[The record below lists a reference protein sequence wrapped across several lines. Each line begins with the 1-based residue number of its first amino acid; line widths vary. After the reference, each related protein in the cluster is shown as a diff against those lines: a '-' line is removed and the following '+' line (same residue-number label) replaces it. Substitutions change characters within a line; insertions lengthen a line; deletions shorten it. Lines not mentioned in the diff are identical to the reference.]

1 MAKRQDPFR
10 GFRYVV
16 EMEGLVSGGFLRV
29 KGLSREVRV
38 ESYKEG
44 GVNEYEH
51 KLASNVTYPNLVLER
66 GLALDDLFKWAQ
78 AAADGQ
84 VQRRNL
90 WIRLHD
96 EANDNAWAWEVAQA
110 IPVKWSASDLDAT
123 SQQVVMESLELAH
136 HGLRK
141 AT

>member
-1 MAKRQDPFR
+1 MGKRQDPLR

-29 KGLSREVRV
+29 KGLSREVHV
-38 ESYKEG
+38 ETYKEG

-66 GLALDDLFKWAQ
+66 GLALDDLWKWAQ
-78 AAADGQ
+78 AAADGM

-96 EANDNAWAWEVAQA
+96 EAND
-110 IPVKWSASDLDAT
+110 SA
-123 SQQVVMESLELAH
+123 
-136 HGLRK
+136 
-141 AT
+141 